1 MTHIQYIELRKLAET
16 KLNHFPDYQ
25 TCKNIWERSVYYNK
39 LQNQL
44 EINEV
49 VLSLSWFNEESKM
62 AEYFNIRTSKQYNRK
77 QYFIIL
83 LANALCTYSIQDIR
97 TLL

>member
-1 MTHIQYIELRKLAET
+1 MTHIQYTELRKLAET
-16 KLNHFPDYQ
+16 KLNHFPDYR
-25 TCKNIWERSVYYNK
+25 TCKDIWSRAVYYNK

-44 EINEV
+44 ESNEV
-49 VLSLSWFNEESKM
+49 VLTLYLFNEESKM
-62 AEYFNIRTSKQYNRK
+62 AEYFNIRASKQYNRK

-83 LANALCTYSIQDIR
+83 LANDLCTYSIQDIR